1 MAIKKYN
8 ADDAGKDAV
17 PLRVIDA
24 VQVAAR
30 PANRIISRRLSQP
43 EGKHPPEADQWGL
56 RWNKRSGCATT
67 SARAGGTA
75 GGVTGGE
82 SRTCKRLSQ

>member
-1 MAIKKYN
+1 MAIKRHN
-8 ADDAGKDAV
+8 ADCSGKDAV

-24 VQVAAR
+24 APAVAR
-30 PANRIISRRLSQP
+30 PANRSIGRRLSQP
-43 EGKHPPEADQWGL
+43 EGKHPPEADQRGL

-67 SARAGGTA
+67 SAGAGGTA

-82 SRTCKRLSQ
+82 SRTCKRLSH